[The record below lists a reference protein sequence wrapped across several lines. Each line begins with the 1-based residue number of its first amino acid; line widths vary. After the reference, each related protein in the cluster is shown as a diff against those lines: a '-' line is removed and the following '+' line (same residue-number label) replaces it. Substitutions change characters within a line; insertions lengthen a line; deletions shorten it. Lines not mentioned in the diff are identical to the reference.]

1 MLCGISQHI
10 TQKQCGTQIL
20 TEHSPSASSAFTSFI
35 SLAIR
40 SKTCGPLGLTAIRC
54 YTQLVQDAQA
64 VSQSLWIFPT
74 KQLIAHLQ
82 HWSLPQL
89 LTNTSA
95 LHGILWPHL
104 NGSRHCIRFKQGTRQ
119 RATCRPEATQALR
132 LEPDR
137 VIGEFSAAVLPEF
150 AEHHQNYQ
158 CSTRIWTLWTPI

>member
-20 TEHSPSASSAFTSFI
+20 TGHSPSASSAFTSFI
-35 SLAIR
+35 SLAIL

-54 YTQLVQDAQA
+54 YTQLVQNAQA
-64 VSQSLWIFPT
+64 VSQSLWISPT

-104 NGSRHCIRFKQGTRQ
+104 NGGTASDSNKAPGSAQHVAPKRHKLFGW
-119 RATCRPEATQALR
+119 
-132 LEPDR
+132 
-137 VIGEFSAAVLPEF
+137 S
-150 AEHHQNYQ
+150 QNVSLANSLQ
-158 CSTRIWTLWTPI
+158 CSRKLPNITRTINAPQGFWTFWTPI